1 MIYTLLRRKIRLSNN
16 QNLFLINLAVGDIL
30 VSTSGVFRG
39 LGIINSKFVGVDDNN
54 STTLFAGVITVFMY
68 AVSAAGI
75 LALIPLTLD
84 RTMAVALPLHHRSLV
99 TKKTCFLMCAVFW
112 VPTLVTSI
120 YFTSAYFSGSTNIKY
135 LHMYHRCIMLGT
147 QRTVYMVC
155 LFVFPFFLILLL
167 YLTMLFI
174 IITTRRPCRRFLI
187 TALCIILA
195 NLVTYSP
202 STISYIWD
210 THTSYEVTQI
220 LNVTIFYTNGVIN
233 PVVYLA
239 THPATKRYLRNRSF
253 CGVFCGNIETTE
265 PSAIVY
271 FRNPQVNTST

>member
-1 MIYTLLRRKIRLSNN
+1 M
-16 QNLFLINLAVGDIL
+16 GDIL

-84 RTMAVALPLHHRSLV
+84 RTMALVLPLHHRSLV
-99 TKKTCFLMCAVFW
+99 TKKTCLLMCGVYW
-112 VPTLVTSI
+112 VPTLVTSV
-120 YFTSAYFSGSTNIKY
+120 YFTSAYFSGSTKIKY

-167 YLTMLFI
+167 YLTMLSI
-174 IITTRRPCRRFLI
+174 IIATRRPCRRFLI

-220 LNVTIFYTNGVIN
+220 LNVTVFYTNGVIN
-233 PVVYLA
+233 LA

-253 CGVFCGNIETTE
+253 RGVFCGNFETTE